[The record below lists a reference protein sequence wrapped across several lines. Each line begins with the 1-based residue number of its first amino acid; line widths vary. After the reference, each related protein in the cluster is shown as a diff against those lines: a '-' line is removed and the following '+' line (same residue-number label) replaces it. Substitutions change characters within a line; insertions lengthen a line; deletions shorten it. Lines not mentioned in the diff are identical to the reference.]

1 MSNQTADC
9 EFRPELLSRRG
20 EYTAWGLALVVGAAW
35 LTLVWLRRPVL
46 PVVPILEAF
55 LLLSALFISLGN
67 WVDRHT
73 LIQLRE
79 SGVLFRNGLRNV
91 ELSWP
96 EIQHVRVLPG
106 GWGKKV
112 EVIGERLH
120 FQFRTL
126 GEVKM
131 QGEVK
136 GRMGFSGG
144 DEILS
149 TILSKSGLRV
159 AKQAGGGVYYGRQ

>member
-20 EYTAWGLALVVGAAW
+20 EVTAWGLALVVGATW
-35 LTLVWLRRPVL
+35 LALIWLRHPVS
-46 PVVPILEAF
+46 PAVPILEAF

-73 LIQLRE
+73 QIKISE
-79 SGVLFRNGLRNV
+79 SGVLFRNGLREV

-96 EIQHVRVLPG
+96 EIIQVRVLPG

-112 EVIGERLH
+112 EVVGDRLH

-131 QGEVK
+131 QGDVK
-136 GRMGFSGG
+136 GRMGFSDG

-149 TILSKSGLRV
+149 TILSKSGLE
-159 AKQAGGGVYYGRQ
+159 ATKQAGGGVTYGRQ